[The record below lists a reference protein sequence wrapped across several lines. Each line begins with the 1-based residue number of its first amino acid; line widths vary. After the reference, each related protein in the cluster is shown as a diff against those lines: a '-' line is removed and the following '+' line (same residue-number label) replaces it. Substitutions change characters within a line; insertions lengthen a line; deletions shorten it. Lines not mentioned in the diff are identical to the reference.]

1 MKIYLFLDRTALFVD
16 DKQPTVTVE
25 PACAGALEIEGRRY
39 AVAASGTRLPP
50 IPGLI
55 GKVKAA
61 FITDKGDR
69 YEGVQPYMAS
79 GLPCSRVDYVTA
91 YANLRAHV
99 DELER
104 QVDLLTEG
112 YHALS
117 ADTKRDALGFL
128 THNTKKR
135 EVQ

>member
-1 MKIYLFLDRTALFVD
+1 MKIYLFLDRTALFID

-39 AVAASGTRLPP
+39 AVAASGTRLPI
-50 IPGLI
+50 IPGLN
-55 GKVKAA
+55 GSVKAS

-69 YEGVQPYMAS
+69 YEGIQTYMAS
-79 GLPCSRVDYVTA
+79 GVPWSRIDYATS
-91 YANLRAHV
+91 YANTRIHL

-104 QVDLLTEG
+104 QVDKLTES
-112 YHALS
+112 YHALMS
-117 ADTKRDALGFL
+117 EIQRDALGFL
-128 THNTKKR
+128 THNTKRK

>member
-1 MKIYLFLDRTALFVD
+1 MKIYLFLDHTALFVD

-25 PACAGALEIEGRRY
+25 PACAGALEIENRRY
-39 AVAASGTRLPP
+39 AVAASGTRTPS
-50 IPGLI
+50 IPGLT
-55 GKVKAA
+55 GNVRAA
-61 FITDKGDR
+61 FITESGAR
-69 YEGVQPYMAS
+69 YVGVQPYIAS
-79 GLPCSRVDYVTA
+79 GVPCSRVDYATA

-104 QVDLLTEG
+104 QVDKLTEG
-112 YHALS
+112 YHALIAES
-117 ADTKRDALGFL
+117 KHDALGFL